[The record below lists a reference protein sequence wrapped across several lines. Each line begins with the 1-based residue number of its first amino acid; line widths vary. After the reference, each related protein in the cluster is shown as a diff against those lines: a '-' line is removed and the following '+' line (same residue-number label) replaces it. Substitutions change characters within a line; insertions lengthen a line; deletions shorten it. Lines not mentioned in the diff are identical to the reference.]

1 MLDHSTVAPPS
12 ASFAS
17 IIDYYSRRQRDEHDR
32 DGDAMSMQTELNTIT
47 STMTELSTRI
57 TALVESE
64 GDAMEPDVYAELVAA
79 ERTVG
84 ALLRRLSR
92 VAGRID

>member
-1 MLDHSTVAPPS
+1 
-12 ASFAS
+12 
-17 IIDYYSRRQRDEHDR
+17 
-32 DGDAMSMQTELNTIT
+32 MSMQTELNTIT

-64 GDAMEPDVYAELVAA
+64 GSTMPPEIFSELVEA

-84 ALLRRLSR
+84 ALLRRLTR
-92 VAGRID
+92 VAGRTL